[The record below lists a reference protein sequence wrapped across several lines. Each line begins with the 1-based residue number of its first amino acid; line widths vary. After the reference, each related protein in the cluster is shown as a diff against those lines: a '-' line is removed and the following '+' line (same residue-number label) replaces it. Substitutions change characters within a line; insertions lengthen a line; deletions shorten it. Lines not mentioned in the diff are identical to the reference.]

1 MCSGMTSSLF
11 LRYMFFLG
19 TITIFTTCI
28 LIADGMLKTASEQ
41 AKAKDPSSVPVVED
55 EIPSPKTQP
64 IYADQGFFNNHDT
77 HDYSKDFTFESS
89 VLWIDLLYLEG
100 LIIVLMSWCF
110 YFQIKRALAT
120 RKNLLYVE
128 ARDRTANISRV

>member
-41 AKAKDPSSVPVVED
+41 NKDPKSKAEESR
-55 EIPSPKTQP
+55 SAKQQP

-77 HDYSKDFTFESS
+77 HDYSKDFTFEGS